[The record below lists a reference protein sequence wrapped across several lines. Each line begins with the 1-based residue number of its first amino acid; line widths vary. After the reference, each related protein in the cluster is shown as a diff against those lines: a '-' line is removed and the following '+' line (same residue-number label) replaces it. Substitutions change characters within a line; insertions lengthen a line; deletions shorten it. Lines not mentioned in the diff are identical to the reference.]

1 MSIMTA
7 FCGIDCSKCPAFV
20 AHQTNDD
27 ELRKKTA
34 LEWAKMFDYNFKPE
48 EINCVGCTVSE
59 GVHVGYCGMCEIRS
73 CAAKRD
79 IKNCGYCNEY
89 GCERLIKFLANVP
102 DAKANL
108 ESARKNIGK

>member
-59 GVHVGYCGMCEIRS
+59 GVHVGYCGMCEIRKCGVGKKVET
-73 CAAKRD
+73 CAHCD
-79 IKNCGYCNEY
+79 EY
-89 GCERLIKFLANVP
+89 ICVELEGWFKKVP
-102 DAKANL
+102 DAKKTLDEINKK
-108 ESARKNIGK
+108 RKR